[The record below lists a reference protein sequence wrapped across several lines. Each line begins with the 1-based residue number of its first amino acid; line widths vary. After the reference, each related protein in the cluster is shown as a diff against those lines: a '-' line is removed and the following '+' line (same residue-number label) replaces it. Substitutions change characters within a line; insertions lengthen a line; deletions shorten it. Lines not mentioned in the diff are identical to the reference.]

1 ITWTEPVW
9 LAKVTRPST
18 TGTTTMLE
26 IVCPAPK
33 LRFETPGS
41 GRPCGWTVRYPPAE
55 GAVTVTLSTTAVTP
69 EEGTP
74 AVPVTGRLTRPP
86 GATTPGR
93 APSPLRVSSSRSGPA
108 GVKVEPVA

>member
-1 ITWTEPVW
+1 MTWTEPVW

-69 EEGTP
+69 EEGT
-74 AVPVTGRLTRPP
+74 AGRTGDREADQTAR
-86 GATTPGR
+86 GDG
-93 APSPLRVSSSRSGPA
+93 SGPGTQSA
-108 GVKVEPVA
+108 ACVQ